1 MPPLCWPGGGPKLG
15 LGPAMPLPRAK
26 APDGRS
32 LGPTL
37 LEEVPP
43 RFWEAG
49 VLWAGKDWIIKHY
62 TDTYNTHMERVLKSP
77 LEECQ

>member
-1 MPPLCWPGGGPKLG
+1 MG